1 MATATHT
8 WTAYDTIGDVIA
20 TASLN
25 SLADDGT
32 ALGSEI
38 DNTSGKDIYVKFEL
52 YLASVDLSA
61 QTNPAVNLYLIES
74 LDGTNYADTNILA
87 YKHLAI
93 IGVAATNAAHREV
106 SNAHVIPPGKFKI
119 NIENVTGAAFA
130 ASGNT
135 LRYRTFSSE
144 SN

>member
-1 MATATHT
+1 MAEFN
-8 WTAYDTIGDVIA
+8 WTAYTTIADVIA

-32 ALGSEI
+32 VLGSVI
-38 DNTSGKDIYVKFEL
+38 DNTTNRDFYIGVEL
-52 YLASVDLSA
+52 LLASVDLST

-74 LDGTNYADTNILA
+74 LDGTNYADTNTLA
-87 YKHLAI
+87 SKLTAI

-106 SNAHVIPPGKFKI
+106 YNFITIPPGLWKI
-119 NIENVTGAAFA
+119 NIENKTGAAFA
-130 ASGNT
+130 SSGNT
-135 LRYRTFSSE
+135 LKYRAFSTE